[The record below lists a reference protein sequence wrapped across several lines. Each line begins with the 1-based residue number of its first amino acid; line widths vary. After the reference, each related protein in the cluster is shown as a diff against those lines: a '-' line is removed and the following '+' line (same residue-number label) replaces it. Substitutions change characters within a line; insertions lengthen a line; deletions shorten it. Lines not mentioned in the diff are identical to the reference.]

1 MKLSI
6 SPTKNLLTDVANVY
20 KIYHNNNGDKWNLA
34 RIPLLNAIYIFQVL
48 LKCKNADITTV
59 NRLQSTFHVFFSAF
73 YNFFELDK
81 WNAVLHASFTPH
93 CPSSLQINKCSFSAT
108 WKFLLEEQGHL
119 MPDPSAIQGGLS
131 ISNWLAFVL

>member
-20 KIYHNNNGDKWNLA
+20 KMHHNNNGDKWNLA

-73 YNFFELDK
+73 YNFF
-81 WNAVLHASFTPH
+81 
-93 CPSSLQINKCSFSAT
+93 
-108 WKFLLEEQGHL
+108 
-119 MPDPSAIQGGLS
+119 
-131 ISNWLAFVL
+131 